1 MITSDYCFLFFFY
14 HNLYYDSYY
23 LRVFKTNIS
32 TLNSE
37 SNGSNVVLVKITM
50 FMIENREITKA
61 QVFCC
66 KLHDPRDVYEL
77 FKVV

>member
-14 HNLYYDSYY
+14 HNLYYDSSKLIY
-23 LRVFKTNIS
+23 

-66 KLHDPRDVYEL
+66 KLHDPMDVYEL
-77 FKVV
+77 YKVV